1 MRITDLFKIYENGT
15 RAVEGMNARIYEGQI
30 FALLGHNGA
39 GKTTTIQMLTGML
52 EPSKGMAQV
61 YN

>member
-1 MRITDLFKIYENGT
+1 LRINDLFKIYDNGT
-15 RAVEGMNARIYEGQI
+15 RAVEGVNVRIYEGQI

-52 EPSKGMAQV
+52 KPSKGQA
-61 YN
+61 

>member
-1 MRITDLFKIYENGT
+1 MRINDLFKIYDNGT
-15 RAVEGMNARIYEGQI
+15 RAVEGVNVRIYEGQI

-52 EPSKGMAQV
+52 KPSKGQA
-61 YN
+61 